1 MKAHRYG
8 MVILSAALLSVAF
21 ASPAGAQ
28 DLDDGWMAFLGCW
41 EPTSDKTDTGLLCVR
56 PLEGG
61 VELFTVVDGA
71 VTTSDIMVA
80 NGERRTRSMEG
91 CRGSETSEFSADG
104 RRVFTR
110 SEFVCGEGL
119 PRSSTGIMSLTAPTQ
134 WLDVRSMDVDGEQVA
149 WVQEYQLVGPE
160 HMAEAG
166 VEDATEGLSLAV
178 RAARMS
184 AARRITLTE
193 VREAAQRI
201 ESKAVEAWVASRGDR
216 FQVDADALIQLA
228 DDGVAESI
236 IDVVVAVSYPET
248 FSIGADQDAWASN
261 NSELRASRAGGPSVY
276 GTRYGFGA
284 RSFYWDP
291 FYYGSWDYN
300 PYNSYR
306 GVHLMGFG
314 NGYGFN
320 TGGYP
325 YSGGY
330 NPYRGGYGGWG
341 GRYVTVEVDRTTAT
355 ERARVVNGRG
365 YRRVGGSGST
375 ASSTGSYGRGASS
388 GGSSGTGSS
397 VGSSGSSS
405 GSRRTAK
412 PRRSG
417 GRF

>member
-8 MVILSAALLSVAF
+8 MTVLSAALLAVAF
-21 ASPAGAQ
+21 TSPAAAQ
-28 DLDDGWMAFLGCW
+28 DVDDRWMAFLGCW
-41 EPTSDKTDTGLLCVR
+41 EPTSDEADAGLLCVR

-61 VELFTVVDGA
+61 VELFTVVDGE
-71 VTTSDIMVA
+71 VTTSDVMVA
-80 NGERRTRSMEG
+80 NGEQRTRSMEG

-119 PRSSTGIMSLTAPTQ
+119 PRSSTGVMSLTAPTQ

-160 HMAEAG
+160 RMAEAG
-166 VEDATEGLSLAV
+166 VEDATEGLGLAV

-193 VREAAQRI
+193 VREATQRI

-216 FQVDADALIQLA
+216 FEVDADALIQLA

-248 FSIGADQDAWASN
+248 FSIGADANARALSAG
-261 NSELRASRAGGPSVY
+261 ELRASRAGGTSAY

-291 FYYGSWDYN
+291 FYYGSWGNN
-300 PYNSYR
+300 PYSPYR
-306 GVHLMGFG
+306 GIRLMGFDR
-314 NGYGFN
+314 YGFN
-320 TGGYP
+320 GGGYP
-325 YSGGY
+325 YYGGY
-330 NPYRGGYGGWG
+330 NPYGGGYGGWG
-341 GRYVTVEVDRTTAT
+341 GRYVTVQVEWTAST

-365 YRRVGGSGST
+365 YRRAGGSGST
-375 ASSTGSYGRGASS
+375 ASSTGSYGGGGSTASS
-388 GGSSGTGSS
+388 GGSSA
-397 VGSSGSSS
+397 GSSGGSS
-405 GSRRTAK
+405 GGGRTAK
-412 PRRSG
+412 PRRRG
-417 GRF
+417 GGF